1 MSKVI
6 NIESVKD
13 TTLYKELLERKNADT
28 KAFVGNIISLCEE
41 ASDRAKQIPQFFSEY
56 TLHDKTH
63 FLRVT
68 ELMSYVLGDTLKEL
82 NDIEIGLLILSA
94 FYHDQGMLIDETEY
108 NSLESNESFLLFR
121 DNWIIDHANYSEIRK
136 QLESSFISKEERERL
151 AKLIYELDS
160 ALLTDFL
167 RESHSQRSHDYV
179 LSTFSKER
187 ILSVAG
193 SDISNQLAKICLSH
207 VKSIEWI
214 SRSSGLHYDEN
225 VGTYKVNTIFLSL
238 VLRLAD
244 ILDFDSDRTP
254 DVLFKSIHFTSPV
267 SISEWQKHRDVKGW
281 EVSKE
286 LIRFTMYF
294 EHPVYEKT
302 AHAFL
307 DWIDSELH
315 HCHALIRKLPS
326 TVSNY
331 RLEVA
336 EKVDRTRLGPKANS
350 YLYHDLEFTLSRD
363 EIVKLLM
370 TDKLYKNTSLFIRE
384 LLQNSLDALRLRK
397 AIHLKD
403 GFEWKSGEIKF
414 RQFIDSS
421 GQQIVE
427 CKDNGCGMDEE
438 IVSKFLGKVGRS
450 YYRSPEFERQ
460 RNQLKEKGVD
470 FEPCSKFGIGFM
482 SCFMV
487 GDRIQIFTRRDN
499 GQGKDTGKPLVIE
512 INGLGGLIVI
522 KEGNSKQEI
531 GTTVRIFTRH
541 KPIFFD
547 RWSDNVRLLVTLK
560 GYAMATEFPIYGVC
574 EIDGI
579 KGEVK
584 IPAAIDKKRTFLESF
599 GLTKTKT
606 IEVNLQDVNKNLW
619 GFLRQTF
626 LLDEKGLPC
635 IENSEAKWETQT
647 DNKTWKD
654 REKLK
659 MTIHLKSNNQNH
671 EYSFHH
677 GLDSGHSICLDGI
690 LVCGYPGRSEYSRME
705 MMMLGHMAARVTS
718 EHPFTLDVRG
728 NIKPELNPARE
739 PLDKESIFH
748 NPVGW
753 SQLQNLVSRGSG
765 ILWEHVLNQIESGLE
780 PEIFWKL
787 LIVYEGSP
795 FYINSNS
802 LLKHLS
808 LPVDGKSWVKLSSIA
823 SFSVDDE
830 SISATD
836 RLGNKHSIRFPDEIV
851 SWGKTHINGLDFKY
865 WLTNLLICLSKLNA
879 RSNGDLFLLRASF
892 EAEEVPNDNSISREM
907 SAVKFISFDG
917 LNNDYLITTQYTNV
931 VNSDNP
937 LVKVVLNSRFS
948 KTNNEI
954 QEFAKSFVFNIC
966 YLIQELRKEKKPFT
980 TKVGLRSLKY
990 TSILFLNMDW
1000 SKYSDELKPPYKV
1013 YVDKNTTY
1021 EIIEE
1026 DFKGWARQKHE

>member
-13 TTLYKELLERKNADT
+13 TTLYKELIERKNSDT
-28 KAFVGNIISLCEE
+28 EAFVRNIISLCEE

-68 ELMSYVLGDTLKEL
+68 ELMSYVLGSTLKKL

-121 DNWIIDHANYSEIRK
+121 DNWIIDHANYSEITK
-136 QLESSFISKEERERL
+136 QLDSSLISTQERGRL
-151 AKLIYELDS
+151 EKLIFALNA

-167 RESHSQRSHDYV
+167 RESHGQRSHDYV
-179 LSTFSKER
+179 ISIFSKER

-193 SDISNQLAKICLSH
+193 SNISNQLARICLSH
-207 VKSIEWI
+207 VKSTEWI
-214 SRSSGLHYDEN
+214 LGDSRLHYDEN
-225 VGTYKVNTIFLSL
+225 IGTYKVNTIFLSL

-244 ILDFDSDRTP
+244 ILDFDADRTP
-254 DVLFKSIHFTSPV
+254 EVLFKSIHFTSPV

-281 EVSKE
+281 EISKE

-302 AHAFL
+302 ANAFL
-307 DWIDSELH
+307 DWVDSELN
-315 HCHALIRKLPS
+315 HCHALIRKFPS
-326 TVSNY
+326 SVSNY
-331 RLEVA
+331 KLEVA

-370 TDKLYKNTSLFIRE
+370 TDKLYKNKSLFIRE
-384 LLQNSLDALRLRK
+384 LLQNSLDALRLRR
-397 AIHLKD
+397 AIYLKD

-414 RQFIDSS
+414 RQFIDSN
-421 GQQIVE
+421 GQQVVE

-470 FEPCSKFGIGFM
+470 FEPCSQFGIGFM

-499 GQGKDTGKPLVIE
+499 GQGKETGKPLVIE

-522 KEGNSKQEI
+522 KEGNSKQEV
-531 GTTVRIFTRH
+531 GTTVRIYTRH
-541 KPIFFD
+541 KPVLVD
-547 RWSDNVRLLVTLK
+547 TWSDNVRLLTTLK
-560 GYAMATEFPIYGVC
+560 GYAMATEFPINAIC
-574 EIDGI
+574 EIEGI
-579 KGEVK
+579 KGEVN
-584 IPAAIDKKRTFLESF
+584 IPTAIDKKQTFLESF
-599 GLTKTKT
+599 GLKKIKT

-626 LLDEKGLPC
+626 LVDERGLPC
-635 IENSEAKWETQT
+635 IENNEAKWETRT
-647 DNKTWKD
+647 GNKTWSHK
-654 REKLK
+654 EELK
-659 MTIHLKSNNQNH
+659 MTVHLKAENQNH
-671 EYSFHH
+671 EYSFHR

-690 LVCGYPGRSEYSRME
+690 LVCGYPGRSEYSGME
-705 MMMLGHMAARVTS
+705 MRMLGHRSAKVTS

-728 NIKPELNPARE
+728 SIKPELNPARE
-739 PLDKESIFH
+739 PLDSGSFFDSPI
-748 NPVGW
+748 GW

-765 ILWEHVLNQIESGLE
+765 ILWENLLNQTESRLE

-787 LIVYEGSP
+787 LVIHEGSP
-795 FYINSNS
+795 SYINSNS

-808 LPVDGKSWVKLSSIA
+808 LPIDGKSWLKLSSIA
-823 SFSVDDE
+823 SFSVNDDN
-830 SISATD
+830 ITATD
-836 RLGNKHSIRFPDEIV
+836 RADDQYSICFPNEIK
-851 SWGKTHINGLDFKY
+851 SWGKTHINGIDFNS
-865 WLTNLLICLSKLNA
+865 WLSNLLICMSKLNP
-879 RSNGDLFLLRASF
+879 RSEGDLFLFRDSF
-892 EAEEVPNDNSISREM
+892 KAEEIPNDNYLSIDM
-907 SAVKFISFDG
+907 SAVRSIPFEG
-917 LNNDYLITTQYTNV
+917 LKNDYLTTTQYVNV
-931 VNSDNP
+931 VNCHNP
-937 LVKVVLNSRFS
+937 LVKSLFKSRFV
-948 KTNNEI
+948 KTKNEI

-966 YLIQELRKEKKPFT
+966 GLIQKFEVEKKPFT
-980 TKVGLRSLKY
+980 TKVGSRSLKY

-1000 SKYSDELKPPYKV
+1000 SKYPDELKPPYKV
-1013 YVDKNTTY
+1013 YIDKNTTC
-1021 EIIEE
+1021 EITEE
-1026 DFKGWARQKHE
+1026 DFKGWAKYEL

>member
-94 FYHDQGMLIDETEY
+94 FYHDQGMLIDEMEY

-136 QLESSFISKEERERL
+136 QLESSFTSKEERERL

-167 RESHSQRSHDYV
+167 RESHGQRSHDYV

-187 ILSVAG
+187 ILSVVG

-214 SRSSGLHYDEN
+214 SRGSGLHYDEN

-281 EVSKE
+281 EISKE

-307 DWIDSELH
+307 DWIESELH
-315 HCHALIRKLPS
+315 QCHALIRKLPS
-326 TVSNY
+326 SVSNY

-414 RQFIDSS
+414 RQFIDSN
-421 GQQIVE
+421 GQQVVE

-470 FEPCSKFGIGFM
+470 FEPCSQFGIGFM

-522 KEGNSKQEI
+522 KEGYSKQEV

-547 RWSDNVRLLVTLK
+547 TWSDNVRLLVTLK
-560 GYAMATEFPIYGVC
+560 GYAMATEFPINGVC
-574 EIDGI
+574 EIEEI

-671 EYSFHH
+671 EYSFHR

-690 LVCGYPGRSEYSRME
+690 LVCGHPGRSEYSRIE
-705 MMMLGHMAARVTS
+705 MMMLGHMAARVRS

-739 PLDKESIFH
+739 PLDKGSIFD

-765 ILWEHVLNQIESGLE
+765 ILWEYVLDQIESGLE

-787 LIVYEGSP
+787 LVIYEGSP
-795 FYINSNS
+795 FYIKSNS

-808 LPVDGKSWVKLSSIA
+808 LPVDGKNWVKLSSIA

-836 RLGNKHSIRFPDEIV
+836 RLGNKYSIRFPDEIV
-851 SWGKTHINGLDFKY
+851 SWGKTHINGMDFKY
-865 WLTNLLICLSKLNA
+865 WLSNLLICLSKLNS
-879 RSNGDLFLLRASF
+879 RSIGDLFLFRASF

-917 LNNDYLITTQYTNV
+917 LNNDYLTTTQYTNV

-1000 SKYSDELKPPYKV
+1000 IKYSDELKPPYKV
-1013 YVDKNTTY
+1013 YIDKNTTY
-1021 EIIEE
+1021 EITEE